1 MLPLNN
7 SLPMSSGGGSGGGGS
22 GGGAG
27 SNPMSSMGNMMSNG
41 GAGNQSPYNPAQR
54 YSSFAPTEPAHA
66 MDGFYGGYSGTDKAP
81 SDLAGYNCNNRNQ
94 KDAMTCMVCNIV
106 YEACDEPD
114 AAKEMLGRSVMTR
127 VMSSAY
133 PNTVCKT
140 VYQNNGRVAQY
151 SWIFENKNHTL
162 KAGGCLNASV
172 AAAKK
177 ALKEG
182 PNGYT
187 NYYAYNLVHPNWAN
201 SGTCKPTVGP
211 SGEVNES
218 SSSKRSGHIF
228 QCIGATQDR
237 KYDQWLAAEGI
248 GNINTYTQVA
258 STATAQ

>member
-1 MLPLNN
+1 
-7 SLPMSSGGGSGGGGS
+7 
-22 GGGAG
+22 
-27 SNPMSSMGNMMSNG
+27 MSNG